1 VQVHL
6 GWKGSTVFSVITA
19 SRNCSVCCLP
29 LTCASEYVTSA
40 ASLLPSDSA
49 SRGGRTRRLL
59 FLLYPGYRMVPVCLL
74 PLLPPLALLL
84 GAGLLFSPSLLLL
97 PAGGA
102 TRSPD
107 C

>member
-1 VQVHL
+1 MLIV
-6 GWKGSTVFSVITA
+6 KRCR
-19 SRNCSVCCLP
+19 RNCGICCLP

-59 FLLYPGYRMVPVCLL
+59 FLLYPGYRIVPVCLL

-84 GAGLLFSPSLLLL
+84 GDGLLISPSMLLLL
-97 PAGGA
+97 LAVGVMS
-102 TRSPD
+102 SPD